1 MKKRNIICA
10 AVIAM
15 AAMLTGCSDFLEE
28 HNRNDLSTDNGFYDT
43 EAGFESLINSCYT
56 PMRLWGGKVP
66 GIAFGES
73 GTDILA
79 PGGKCDYPTL
89 ALYQTDLNGT
99 VGVIAENFDRLY
111 RAINICNTAVAHART
126 VDADADLKNQ
136 REGEAR
142 FLRSYYYWVIAE
154 SFGDTYWTDQ
164 PGQSIVTEP
173 KKTPVA
179 DIYTHIFE
187 DLDFCTA
194 ADSKLSKNQADGGRA
209 TYWAAKALKARLLL
223 TRASETGDQQL
234 YEQAYTEAK
243 DVIDNGPFEL
253 NKDFNAVFD
262 MRQLGGEG
270 SGNNEV
276 IWYVDYSS
284 ENQLY
289 NEEFDDII
297 IRSGGN
303 HMHLSYCMEYDTQP
317 GLDRSIEY
325 GRPFVHYM
333 PTRYLLDL
341 YSDYD
346 QRLAATFQT
355 VWYANKDGGDDYPLM
370 HSGDTAIWAMREQAT
385 PEQKEWAKGRYQIV
399 DRDVMFHAD
408 GTLNNQKHYMMIK
421 KFADPTRETVKED
434 RSTRD
439 AFMIRLAEM
448 YLIVAEAGAKCGK
461 ADALN
466 YMNTLRTT
474 RAVSGHEEDMK
485 VTQADIEDIDFI
497 LDERGREL
505 AGEQLRW
512 FDLKRMGEEI
522 FLRRIKLGNPDAGKN
537 VKAYHMLR
545 PFPQT
550 FLDAITNKEEFK
562 QNEGYE

>member
-1 MKKRNIICA
+1 MKKKNIIGTA
-10 AVIAM
+10 LMATAM
-15 AAMLTGCSDFLEE
+15 MLSGCSDFLEE

-43 EAGFESLINSCYT
+43 EDGFEALINSCYT
-56 PMRLWGGKVP
+56 TMRLWGGKAP
-66 GIAFGES
+66 GIALGES

-79 PGGKCDYPTL
+79 PGSKCDYPTL
-89 ALYQTDLNGT
+89 ALYQSDLNST
-99 VGVIAENFDRLY
+99 VGVLEEYFNRWY
-111 RAINICNTAVAHART
+111 RAVNICNTAIQHAGT
-126 VDADADLKNQ
+126 VDADEALVNQ

-142 FLRSYYYWVIAE
+142 FLRAYYYWLIAE
-154 SFGDTYWTDQ
+154 TFGDTYYTDK
-164 PGQSIVTEP
+164 PAESIITAP
-173 KKTPVA
+173 QKTSVA

-194 ADSKLSKNQADGGRA
+194 ADSNLPATQSEGGRV
-209 TYWAAKALKARLLL
+209 TLWAAKALKARLLL
-223 TRASETGDQQL
+223 TRASETDDRQL
-234 YEQAYTEAK
+234 YEQAYNLAK

-270 SGNNEV
+270 NGNNEV

-289 NEEFDDII
+289 NEEFDDDI

-303 HMHLSYCMEYDTQP
+303 NAHLSYCMEYDTQP

-346 QRLAATFQT
+346 QRLYASFQT
-355 VWYANKDGGDDYPLM
+355 LWIANKDGGENYPLM
-370 HSGDTAIWAMREQAT
+370 HAGDTAIWIMRESAT
-385 PEQKEWAKGRYQIV
+385 DEQLEWANSRYQLI
-399 DRDVMFHAD
+399 DRDAMYNAD
-408 GTLNNQKHYMMIK
+408 GTVKNQKQYMAIS
-421 KFADPTRETVKED
+421 KFADPTRETVRED

-448 YLIVAEAGAKCGK
+448 YLIVAEAGAKCGM
-461 ADALN
+461 ADALT

-474 RAVSGHEEDMK
+474 RAISGHEEDMQ

-512 FDLKRMGEEI
+512 FDLKRMGEDI
-522 FLRRIKLGNPDAGKN
+522 FLRRIKLGNPDAGTN
-537 VKAYHMLR
+537 VQAYHMLR

-550 FLDAITNKEEFK
+550 FLDAITNKDEFT